1 MIGNEAFPGIAPRSF
16 KEIFDLLESNVK
28 KFSFSVT
35 LYMCELYND
44 MLIDLLDKGNDKKLD
59 IKKDKKGE
67 FYISELLYYSFTQ
80 FRKLLVSFFLC
91 VLILWLWLLFII
103 NSYPLWL
110 VADLLENIDGS
121 III

>member
-80 FRKLLVSFFLC
+80 FCKLLVS
-91 VLILWLWLLFII
+91 
-103 NSYPLWL
+103 
-110 VADLLENIDGS
+110 
-121 III
+121 